1 MNAFEKYN
9 KEQNK
14 EITKMLAKAKHVFA
28 WAMISGHEGLYL
40 ETKKGSVRQGLLDN
54 PNWFDVNNF
63 DLRTDGNLYIN

>member
-1 MNAFEKYN
+1 
-9 KEQNK
+9 
-14 EITKMLAKAKHVFA
+14 MLAKAKHVFA